1 MKKHFSL
8 LAMAAL
14 AAFSLTSCSD
24 DEDDNN
30 FVVCPV
36 ETSYGVFV
44 VNGGNKSGGIEGSL
58 TYYDYGTQHAT
69 QNVYQTANGVALGE
83 TPNHAVVYGSKIYI
97 VGSGESTIFV
107 ADKNTLKAVANIKVE
122 VDGKT
127 ATPRQAV
134 ADYGY
139 VYVSTYSNAVIAI
152 DTLTNTISKTFKSG
166 FYSEGMAIYKQFLY
180 VADSNYGK
188 GKQDE
193 SYPSISII
201 DLQTGK
207 TSVFTNDLINNPV
220 DVKIA
225 GDRMFI
231 LDSGHYDD
239 NWNQIGAGVYEVDNG
254 EVTRRADATEM
265 AVCGNKVYVINA
277 PYTYPATEPTYKVF
291 DTTTDA
297 LTTLCDGTDI
307 EYPGKIST
315 DPVTGQVY
323 ITSYH
328 IGSSGFADYKG
339 AGYCVIY
346 DSNGVKLGQFDCGTG
361 AGYVVP
367 NISVDYVQ
375 TPQ

>member
-1 MKKHFSL
+1 MKKYFSL
-8 LAMAAL
+8 LAMAAM
-14 AAFSLTSCSD
+14 AACSLTSCSD
-24 DEDDNN
+24 DDNETPRLMP
-30 FVVCPV
+30 VV
-36 ETSYGVFV
+36 TSDGVFV

-58 TYYDYGTQHAT
+58 TYYDYGTQTAT
-69 QNVYQTANGVALGE
+69 QNVYQAANGVALGE
-83 TPNHAVVYGSKIYI
+83 TPNHAVVHGSKIYI

-127 ATPRQAV
+127 ATSRQAV
-134 ADYGY
+134 AGGGY
-139 VYVSTYSNAVIAI
+139 VFVSTYSNAVIAI

-166 FYSEGMAIYKQFLY
+166 FYSEGMTFGGGQYLY

-188 GKQDE
+188 GKQEE

-201 DLQTGK
+201 DLKTGQTE
-207 TSVFTNDLINNPV
+207 TFTYDLINNPV

-225 GDRMFI
+225 GNRMFI

-239 NWNQIGAGVYEVDNG
+239 NWNQIGAGVYELANG
-254 EVTRRADATEM
+254 EVTKRADATEM

-291 DTTTDA
+291 DTTTNS
-297 LTTLCDGTDI
+297 LTTFCDGTDI

>member
-1 MKKHFSL
+1 MA
-8 LAMAAL
+8 AMAAC
-14 AAFSLTSCSD
+14 SLTSCSD

-58 TYYDYGTQHAT
+58 TYYDYGTQTAT

-107 ADKNTLKAVANIKVE
+107 ADKNTLKATTNIKVE
-122 VDGKT
+122 VEGKT

-134 ADYGY
+134 AGGGY
-139 VYVSTYSNAVIAI
+139 VFVSTYSNAVIAI

-166 FYSEGMAIYKQFLY
+166 FYSEGMTFGGGQYLY
-180 VADSNYGK
+180 VAGSNYGK
-188 GKQDE
+188 GKQEE

-201 DLQTGK
+201 DLKTGQTK
-207 TSVFTNDLINNPV
+207 NFTYDLINNPV

-225 GDRMFI
+225 GNRMFI
-231 LDSGHYDD
+231 LDSGSYDD
-239 NWNQIGAGVYEVDNG
+239 NWNQVGAGVYELANG
-254 EVTRRADATEM
+254 EVTKRADATEM

-291 DTTTDA
+291 DTTTNS
-297 LTTLCDGTDI
+297 LTTFCDGTDI